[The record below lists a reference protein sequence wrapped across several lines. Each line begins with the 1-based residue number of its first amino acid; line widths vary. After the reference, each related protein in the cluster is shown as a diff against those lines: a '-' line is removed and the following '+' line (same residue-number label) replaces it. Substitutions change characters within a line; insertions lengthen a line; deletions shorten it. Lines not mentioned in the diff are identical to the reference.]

1 MAREG
6 GCGSGWRLAVVRD
19 KGCIGEVLQGLEM
32 PSSSASS
39 SGAGTSKTPCCS
51 KVGLKRGP
59 WTPEED
65 ELLSNYINKEGEGR
79 WRTLPKRAGLLRCGK
94 SCRLRWMN
102 YLRPS
107 VKRGLI
113 APDEEDLILRLH
125 RLLGNRWSLIAGR
138 IPGRTDNEI
147 KNYWNTHLSKKL
159 ISQGIDPRTH
169 KPLSPNSSSAVDDKP
184 SSSKANQIQIP
195 IPPKPNR
202 NVVTPPPPPPPALEQ
217 PVSSSGRIL
226 INNKGRNRYYFEGP
240 NANLGQYHG
249 EEGLGNGGVVD
260 YQNNSDVCGIGLR
273 SSNGLGGCNEDD
285 DYDINYC
292 SDDVFSSFLNSLI
305 KEDVF
310 NSQHHQVQQQ
320 FNGIAIAPAA
330 AGSSDPLIYPPQSL
344 AFGAGWDAPIM
355 SASNQIDPKRV
366 HDHVE
371 KQF

>member
-1 MAREG
+1 M
-6 GCGSGWRLAVVRD
+6 
-19 KGCIGEVLQGLEM
+19 
-32 PSSSASS
+32 
-39 SGAGTSKTPCCS
+39 
-51 KVGLKRGP
+51 KRGP

-240 NANLGQYHG
+240 NGNLGQYHG

-273 SSNGLGGCNEDD
+273 SSNGLGGGNEDD

-330 AGSSDPLIYPPQSL
+330 AAAAGSSDPLIYPPQSL